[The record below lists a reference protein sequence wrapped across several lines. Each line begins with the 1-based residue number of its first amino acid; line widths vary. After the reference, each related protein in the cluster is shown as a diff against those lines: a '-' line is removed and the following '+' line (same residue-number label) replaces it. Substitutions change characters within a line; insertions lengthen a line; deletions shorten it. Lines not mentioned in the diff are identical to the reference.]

1 MIPVLVP
8 GLPWIGNLHQY
19 RLDKVGFLQ
28 RLRERYGDVVR
39 FRLGPHTLVLVAH
52 PEDIHRV
59 EMKNARN
66 YVKATNFRAVVG
78 DGIFMSEGEKWKKQ
92 RRLIAPTFH
101 QGSLLKMVDDMNRKI
116 GLTLDAMLEAD
127 HRPVEMSESMKRLA
141 FEIVCEAVFGT
152 ESTGDFTS
160 LRQAMVYIN
169 RYLTRRFGALL
180 PVPMSF
186 PTPSNL
192 KFHRALRTIDRT
204 VWSLIGQK
212 TAQSQSGEAGDDLLT
227 KMMQARDPETG
238 EGMDSAQLRDEAV
251 SMMLAGFETTGHLIP
266 WILHELSIHPEHQ
279 QRLFTEIE
287 RSVGQRVPGAEE
299 AMGMPFL
306 SAVVDESL
314 RLHPPVW
321 AWTKRALEDDEIRGH
336 RIRAG
341 SILYL
346 SPYLTHRHPGFW
358 DRPGEFD
365 PDRWTSELREKN
377 KLAFFPFGMGPRTC
391 VGRHFALLEIKLIL
405 IRMLQAWKLEPV
417 PGRSSEGDFQIT
429 LGMKQPLMLRLI
441 RRSG

>member
-1 MIPVLVP
+1 MTPVLVP

-19 RLDKVGFLQ
+19 RFDKIGFLQ
-28 RLRERYGDVVR
+28 GLREHYGDLVR
-39 FRLGPHTLVLVAH
+39 FRLGAHTLILVAH
-52 PEDIHRV
+52 PEDVQRV

-101 QGSLLKMVDDMNRKI
+101 HGNLLKMVDDMNHRI
-116 GLTLDAMLEAD
+116 GLALEEFRAAD
-127 HRPVEMSESMKRLA
+127 QRPVELSESMKRLA
-141 FEIVCEAVFGT
+141 FGIVCEAVFGT
-152 ESTGDFTS
+152 RHAGDFVS

-192 KFHRALRTIDRT
+192 KFHRALRIIDRT
-204 VWSLIGQK
+204 VWDLIGQK
-212 TAQSQSGEAGDDLLT
+212 KAESESGKPDEDLLT
-227 KMMQARDPETG
+227 KMMLARDPETG
-238 EGMDSAQLRDEAV
+238 EGMDPSQLRDEAV
-251 SMMLAGFETTGHLIP
+251 SMMLAGFETTGHLLP
-266 WILHELSIHPEHQ
+266 WILHELAAHPAHQ
-279 QRLFTEIE
+279 QRLFLEIE
-287 RSVGQRVPGAEE
+287 QRIGQRIPGAEE
-299 AMGMPFL
+299 AMALPFL
-306 SAVVDESL
+306 NAVVDESL

-321 AWTKRALEDDEIRGH
+321 AWTKRALEEDEIRGH
-336 RIRAG
+336 RIPAG

-346 SPYLTHRHPGFW
+346 SPFLTHRHPEFW
-358 DRPGEFD
+358 DRPGDFD
-365 PDRWTSELREKN
+365 PDRWTPELREKN

-405 IRMLQAWKLEPV
+405 IRILQSWRLEPV
-417 PGRSSEGDFQIT
+417 PGHRTRGDFQIT
-429 LGMKQPLMLRLI
+429 LGMKEPLFLRLL
-441 RRSG
+441 RRQG

>member
-1 MIPVLVP
+1 MNPVLAP

-19 RLDKVGFLQ
+19 RLDKVGFLR
-28 RLRERYGDVVR
+28 RLRESHGDLVR
-39 FRLGPHTLVLVAH
+39 FRLGPHLLLLVSH
-52 PEDIHRV
+52 PDDVQRV
-59 EMKNARN
+59 EMKNSKN

-101 QGSLLKMVDDMNRKI
+101 HGNLLKMVDDMNRRI
-116 GLTLDAMLEAD
+116 GSALEGYRAED
-127 HRPVEMSESMKRLA
+127 PGPVELSESMKRLA
-141 FEIVCEAVFGT
+141 FEIVCEALFGERKT
-152 ESTGDFTS
+152 EDFTS

-169 RYLTRRFGALL
+169 RYLTRRFGAFL
-180 PVPMSF
+180 PIPMSF

-192 KFHRALRTIDRT
+192 RFHRAMKVIDRT
-204 VWSLIGQK
+204 VWDLIGRK
-212 TAQSQSGEAGDDLLT
+212 TSESDAGEPGEDLLT
-227 KMMQARDPETG
+227 KMMLARDPETG
-238 EGMDSAQLRDEAV
+238 EGMDSTQLRDEAV

-266 WILHELSIHPEHQ
+266 WILHELSVHPEHQ
-279 QRLFTEIE
+279 KRLSDEID
-287 RSVGQRVPGAEE
+287 RRIGQRIPGWDD
-299 AMGMPFL
+299 AMDFPFL

-336 RIRAG
+336 RVRAG

-358 DRPGEFD
+358 ERPDEFD
-365 PDRWTSELREKN
+365 PDRWTPELREKN

-405 IRMLQAWKLEPV
+405 IRMLQQWRLEPV
-417 PGRSSEGDFQIT
+417 PGRRTEGDFQIT
-429 LGMKQPLMLRLI
+429 LGMKHPLFMRLL
-441 RRSG
+441 RRSV